1 MKAMRAMKVSKAKV
15 PKRSKHQAMM
25 RKARKMKAMKGM
37 KAKVKA
43 KDDRGGIIDQYHWQR
58 NCWTPVAERW
68 EKLMF
73 SLGWVL
79 VVD

>member
-1 MKAMRAMKVSKAKV
+1 MKAMKAIKVSKAKV
-15 PKRSKHQAMM
+15 PKRSKLKAMM
-25 RKARKMKAMKGM
+25 MKAMKMKAMKGM

-43 KDDRGGIIDQYHWQR
+43 KYEIEYDQYHWQK
-58 NCWTPVAERW
+58 NYWTPVDERW